1 MYPYLSLNDRL
12 VLANRFYDLYPEL
25 NFSLANC
32 IQAANQA
39 WRFYR
44 SWWADVEE
52 YGLQALRQA
61 EEKGWNVV
69 VLAGRPYHVD
79 REINHSIDKMFNS
92 LGFVVVSERVLTDLV
107 YSQKVNV
114 LNQWTYHTRMYN
126 AARYVCR
133 HENMQLVQLVSFGCG
148 LDAIT
153 SGELKDILERNGK
166 IYTQL
171 KIDEVNNLA
180 AVKIRARSLLAAM
193 EKKAQKS
200 LELKSKIG

>member
-1 MYPYLSLNDRL
+1 MLFRS
-12 VLANRFYDLYPEL
+12 
-25 NFSLANC
+25 
-32 IQAANQA
+32 A
-39 WRFYR
+39 WTAYR
-44 SWWADVEE
+44 QWWADVED
-52 YGLQALRQA
+52 YGIRALHQAKEQ
-61 EEKGWNVV
+61 GWKVV

-79 REINHSIDKMFNS
+79 REINHSIDKLFNS
-92 LGFVVVSERVLTDLV
+92 LGFVVLAERVLTDLV

-133 HENMQLVQLVSFGCG
+133 HDNMQLVQLVSFGCG

-153 SGELKDILERNGK
+153 SDELKDILERNGK

-171 KIDEVNNLA
+171 KIDEINNLA

-193 EKKAQKS
+193 EK
-200 LELKSKIG
+200 